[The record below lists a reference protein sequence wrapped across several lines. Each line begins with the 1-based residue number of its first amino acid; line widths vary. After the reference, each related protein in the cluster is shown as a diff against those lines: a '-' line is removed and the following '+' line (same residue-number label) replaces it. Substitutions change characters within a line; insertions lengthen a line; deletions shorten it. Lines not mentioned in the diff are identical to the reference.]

1 MAFFTD
7 RKKDTHE
14 NPPKLSEDA
23 VLVKKA
29 IDGDAESFGKL
40 VEKYESFV
48 YRTVFYDLK
57 SHEDAQDISQE
68 VFLKAYKALCSFRSD
83 SEFTTWLYRIC
94 KNTVYDHIRKNSKAK
109 TIPISELSNP
119 EEGDR
124 EYEIADTDGKFDP
137 EKTAVSSET
146 ARIVNDAIRSLSEE
160 HRTMIVLRDIEGYSY
175 AQIAQLMSLEEGTVK
190 SRLSRARAALK
201 KKLEDK
207 QLF

>member
-7 RKKDTHE
+7 RKKEAPQSDK
-14 NPPKLSEDA
+14 KLSEDA

-29 IDGDAESFGKL
+29 IDGDAEAFGKL

-57 SHEDAQDISQE
+57 SHEDAEDISQD
-68 VFLKAYKALCSFRSD
+68 VFIKAYKALASFRSD

-94 KNTVYDHIRKNSKAK
+94 KNTVYDHIRKNSKSK
-109 TIPISELSNP
+109 TIPLSELSNP

-137 EKTAVSSET
+137 EKTAVSKET
-146 ARIVNDAIRSLSEE
+146 KKIVNDAIRSLSEE
-160 HRTMIVLRDIEGYSY
+160 HREMIVLRDIEGYSY
-175 AQIAQLMSLEEGTVK
+175 TQIAQLMSLEEGTVK
-190 SRLSRARAALK
+190 SRISRARAALR
-201 KKLEDK
+201 KKLENK
-207 QLF
+207 GLF